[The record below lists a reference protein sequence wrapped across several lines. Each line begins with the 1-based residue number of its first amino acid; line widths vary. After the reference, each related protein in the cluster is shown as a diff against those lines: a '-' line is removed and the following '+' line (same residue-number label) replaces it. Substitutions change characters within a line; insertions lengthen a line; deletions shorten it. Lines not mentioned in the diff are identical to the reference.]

1 MFQIAQL
8 LRASF
13 GTRQRMHSNY
23 DIPAFASAAFTY
35 ISLQLSYLHLPS
47 TLLAFILSCMYVP
60 SAAALPVCHGAMLL
74 LLLLLFAGNS
84 LAAAANQG
92 QASYMS
98 LLDTYETYDE
108 HYGKNY
114 MTKGK
119 YRDGSYDEKYTTD
132 KVRPTAAA
140 AAAAAASVCVML
152 AWSLTATPEVMV
164 SLDA

>member
-1 MFQIAQL
+1 
-8 LRASF
+8 
-13 GTRQRMHSNY
+13 MHSSY
-23 DIPAFASAAFTY
+23 DIPALKRNFVSAAFTY
-35 ISLQLSYLHLPS
+35 ISLQLSYLHLSS
-47 TLLAFILSCMYVP
+47 TFLAFILSCMYVP
-60 SAAALPVCHGAMLL
+60 SAAALPVCHGAM

-108 HYGKNY
+108 HYGKSY

-140 AAAAAASVCVML
+140 AAAAAAVCVML